1 MKGGKES
8 SLLPSLG
15 KGGMVAI
22 LGVGLLPPVQ
32 GNQCWESK
40 AGGLKVV
47 FEGQPWEENNRHLE
61 RFQCWHLQYCSSYRC
76 VLLL

>member
-1 MKGGKES
+1 MGSEGGKES

-22 LGVGLLPPVQ
+22 LGVSLLPPVQ

-47 FEGQPWEENNRHLE
+47 FEGHTLGGEQQAPGKVSVLASPV
-61 RFQCWHLQYCSSYRC
+61 LQ
-76 VLLL
+76 